1 MARCGFEGAECV
13 EGRELVFH
21 YLENLIQQWQKFW
34 FAVQIDKREYSHTRN
49 QSIQIF

>member
-1 MARCGFEGAECV
+1 MARRGFEGAECV

-21 YLENLIQQWQKFW
+21 YLEILIQQQQKFW
-34 FAVQIDKREYSHTRN
+34 FAAQIDKREYSHTRN